1 MNSLKN
7 LEINKNYS
15 DKITLVNKGVGGK
28 RGFLTFESASV
39 KGYVNN
45 ESYEMEII
53 SLKDLLNDYEFKP
66 DILKMDCEGC
76 EFEIIL
82 NEDLTM
88 FNDIIFEHHSKI
100 AGKDCKPLITKLKK
114 EGFNVET
121 SPISASDKPF
131 KDIGIIHAFK

>member
-28 RGFLTFESASV
+28 IGFLTFESASV

-100 AGKDCKPLITKLKK
+100 AGKDCKPLITKLKN

-121 SPISASDKPF
+121 SPISARDKPF